1 MALSSV
7 SVVLSSLILKTFRY
21 IDMKEIEKKTEKMLH

>member
-7 SVVLSSLILKTFRY
+7 SVVLSSLILKFFKY
-21 IDMKEIEKKTEKMLH
+21 IDMKEIEKKTSSM